1 MACAMTLFCFI
12 LCSLTQTKEH
22 KMNSTD
28 RRIQDENIMQAF
40 KDKLKA
46 EGEAYGKGLGETY
59 AFGYLSAMVQDMMAR
74 YPEVRAE
81 IESALASK

>member
-1 MACAMTLFCFI
+1 
-12 LCSLTQTKEH
+12 
-22 KMNSTD
+22 MNSTD
-28 RRIQDENIMQAF
+28 RRIQDENTMRAF

-46 EGEAYGKGLGETY
+46 EGEVYGKGLGASY
-59 AFGYLSAMVQDMMAR
+59 ALGYLSAMVQNMMAR